1 MRDDTWMTRNFFDS
15 VYQLGG
21 PEETRDFYD
30 RWSNQYDADV
40 TKEGYA
46 TPARAARLLAN
57 HAVGMEEPILD
68 FGCGTGIS
76 GEALRAVG
84 FSTIDGVD
92 PSSEML
98 AGAREKGIYR
108 SLDQIEPGSQA
119 PVGYLVIAAIGVI
132 GCGAAPVSVVDRIM
146 DALMPGGLF
155 VLSYND
161 HALAEPEYEER
172 LHSHMKSGKA
182 RLLEKEYGPH
192 LTKLGLNSMVY
203 VIERL

>member
-1 MRDDTWMTRNFFDS
+1 MIESFFDR

-21 PEETRDFYD
+21 QDETREFYD
-30 RWSNQYDADV
+30 RWSSQYDADV

-57 HAVGMEEPILD
+57 HVADMDEPILD

-76 GEALRAVG
+76 GEALREVG

-108 SLDQIEPGSQA
+108 SLEQIEPGAPA
-119 PVGYLVIAAIGVI
+119 PVGYSVIAAIGVI

-146 DALMPGGLF
+146 DALMSGGLF

-172 LHSHMKSGKA
+172 LHSYMKSGKA
-182 RLLEKEYGPH
+182 RLLGEEYGPH
-192 LTKLGLNSMVY
+192 LSKLGLNSKVY
-203 VIERL
+203 VIERF